1 MTVTQANER
10 IQAIWFVV
18 SQIPKGKV
26 SSYGQVARMAGLPG
40 LSRYVGYA
48 LKQLPEETEIPW
60 FRVLNSQGRISFPTG
75 SPAYLRQQSQLILD
89 GVEVQQ
95 GKVNLKHFGWAP

>member
-1 MTVTQANER
+1 MSAPEANER

-18 SQIPKGKV
+18 SRIPKGKV

-48 LKQLPEETEIPW
+48 LRQLPEDTDIPW
-60 FRVLNSQGRISFPTG
+60 FRVLNSQGRISFPAG
-75 SPAYLRQQSQLILD
+75 SPPFLRQQSQLILD
-89 GVEVQQ
+89 GVEIQQ
-95 GKVNLKHFGWAP
+95 GKVNLKRFGWNP